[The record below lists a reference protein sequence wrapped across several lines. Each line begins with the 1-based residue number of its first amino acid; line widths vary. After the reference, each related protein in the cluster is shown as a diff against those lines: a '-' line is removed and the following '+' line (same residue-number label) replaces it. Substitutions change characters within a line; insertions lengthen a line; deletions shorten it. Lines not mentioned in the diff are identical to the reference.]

1 MKSADDSR
9 ATDQRTSNS
18 VIDNALAVL
27 RCFSTE
33 EPLLGVTEIA
43 HRVGI
48 HKSTASRLLS
58 TLESSDLVERDP
70 MSRQFRLGMGLISVA
85 APLLANMDVRRVAY
99 PVLQDLTSQSGETT
113 ALVLW
118 NGYESVCVEQVPSS
132 HQIKHTSPLG
142 ARYNTAY
149 SSSVQIFLAEQST
162 ERVKSLLRSG
172 AVSMAEPTDQ
182 RLDDYCEQLTQVRTA
197 GVAMNYGKASV
208 DEVGISA
215 GIRDHRGDLIA
226 AIMVAA
232 PRFRVSEYQASII
245 ADAAVSAANEVS
257 QRLGYSSSSQNS
269 VAVHASDH

>member
-118 NGYESVCVEQVPSS
+118 NGYESVCVE
-132 HQIKHTSPLG
+132 
-142 ARYNTAY
+142 
-149 SSSVQIFLAEQST
+149 
-162 ERVKSLLRSG
+162 
-172 AVSMAEPTDQ
+172 
-182 RLDDYCEQLTQVRTA
+182 
-197 GVAMNYGKASV
+197 
-208 DEVGISA
+208 
-215 GIRDHRGDLIA
+215 
-226 AIMVAA
+226 
-232 PRFRVSEYQASII
+232 
-245 ADAAVSAANEVS
+245 
-257 QRLGYSSSSQNS
+257 
-269 VAVHASDH
+269 